1 MLTIVVPYHNR
12 AKFLPATLASLPL
25 DAAIILVDNGST
37 DESAKICGEYAE
49 KAVAAEAASTGSPRV
64 RCISCAKRGASAAR
78 NAGLALVETPWVYF
92 FDSDDL
98 FEAAFTHDLLPHLT
112 ADLDMVCVPV
122 KQSFYNDND
131 NEYEDACTG
140 GNRDSKY
147 GDLQVREPRLKV
159 RDFRPTADVRTQI
172 ATSHLA
178 TVNMI
183 FRTEWLRGIG
193 GWDERLSTWDD
204 WELGTRALLHHPRLK
219 WVTERAYHH
228 ILLHPDSQTGAS
240 FSSRFEAEI
249 RALSSVESDIL
260 TLAPQSEQA
269 RLLRTLWHR
278 KAILAGHL
286 LREGMP
292 QERVK
297 ASGLLSQSL
306 KSHFLTLYVR
316 LGGRGAWRF

>member
-1 MLTIVVPYHNR
+1 MQINSSMLTIVVPYHNR

-37 DESAKICGEYAE
+37 DESSKICGEYAE

-78 NAGLALVETPWVYF
+78 NAGLAMVETPWVYF

-122 KQSFYNDND
+122 KQGYIN
-131 NEYEDACTG
+131 ARKC
-140 GNRDSKY
+140 GNQYLR
-147 GDLQVREPRLKV
+147 QEPIYKV
-159 RDFRPTADVRTQI
+159 RNYRPTADVRTQI

-183 FRTEWLRGIG
+183 FRTEWLRSIG
-193 GWDERLSTWDD
+193 GWNECLSTWDD

-260 TLAPQSEQA
+260 TLAPQPEQA

-297 ASGLLSQSL
+297 ASGLLSRSL
-306 KSHFLTLYVR
+306 MCRFLTLYVR

>member
-37 DESAKICGEYAE
+37 DESAKICGEFAE

-78 NAGLALVETPWVYF
+78 NAGLAMVETPWVYF

-122 KQSFYNDND
+122 KQGYIN
-131 NEYEDACTG
+131 ACKC
-140 GNRDSKY
+140 GNQHLR
-147 GDLQVREPRLKV
+147 QEPIYKV
-159 RDFRPTADVRTQI
+159 RNYRPTADVRTQI

-183 FRTEWLRGIG
+183 FRTEWLRSIG
-193 GWDERLSTWDD
+193 GWNECLSTWDD

-260 TLAPQSEQA
+260 TLAPHPVQA

-297 ASGLLSQSL
+297 ASGLLSRSL
-306 KSHFLTLYVR
+306 MCRFLTLYVR